1 MTEPNIQ
8 LTKRLLESTK
18 RLERLRKALIDVLNS
33 VDAERQILLEMRI
46 NLLQPLKEIHYY
58 LKQKLKESMQ
68 KTKSLEALLHI
79 KTIEADNLKKLS
91 IEVINQKS
99 TLQ

>member
-1 MTEPNIQ
+1 MTEQNIQ
-8 LTKRLLESTK
+8 LTKRLRELTK
-18 RLERLRKALIDVLNS
+18 RLERLRKALKEVLNS

-46 NLLQPLKEIHYY
+46 NLLQPLKEKHHY

-68 KTKSLEALLHI
+68 KTKSLDALLHT

-91 IEVINQKS
+91 KEVINQKS
-99 TLQ
+99 TLK